1 MFSLP
6 NRHDREIFALALPA
20 LGSLAIDPLVSLVD
34 TAFVGRLGTAE
45 LGALGVNAAIFALA
59 FLVFNFLAYGTT
71 PQIGRAVGSG
81 DADAAGRIAI
91 NGLALGALIGLI
103 VTFALLL
110 FSAPILSAMGATGDL
125 GEPATTY
132 LHIRAFA
139 GPAVLVIIAAN
150 GAFRGYQDTRTPL
163 WVALIFNAIN
173 IILTPVLIFGAGW
186 GIAGAAIATVVAQW
200 TGALIFCWL
209 LLVKYRQRF
218 GIPLIA
224 PRVRAMLPL
233 IQIGGALVLRTTAL
247 VSTMSLATAVAA
259 RMGVVEVAA
268 HQVAYQLWGFLAL
281 VVDALAVAGQAL
293 LAKYIGDQ
301 SPDTARAIGNRL
313 LQWGVA
319 VGLLLALLFWLGRPY
334 LPHLFTDDSQTI
346 SMVLTIFI
354 FVAVMQ
360 PINGLVFVLD
370 GLFMGAEAF
379 RVLAITML
387 LSAAV
392 GAGLLLAALHFQW
405 GLIGVWFAI
414 TAMMLVRLLTLGLPW
429 LTSRVPGL
437 STPP

>member
-1 MFSLP
+1 MFPLQH
-6 NRHDREIFALALPA
+6 RHDREILALAVPA

-34 TAFVGRLGTAE
+34 TAFVGQLGTAP

-71 PQIGRAVGSG
+71 PQIGRAVGRR
-81 DADAAGRIAI
+81 DLDTAGRITI
-91 NGLALGALIGLI
+91 NALSLGALIGLAA
-103 VTFALLL
+103 TALLLL
-110 FSAPILSAMGATGDL
+110 FSAPILDLMGATGEL
-125 GEPATTY
+125 REPALAY

-163 WVALIFNAIN
+163 WVALIVNAIN
-173 IILTPVLIFGAGW
+173 IVLTPALIFGAGW
-186 GIAGAAIATVVAQW
+186 GIAGAAVATVVAQW
-200 TGALIFCWL
+200 TGALIFVWL

-218 GIPLIA
+218 EIPLIG
-224 PRVRAMLPL
+224 PRLKAMVPL

-293 LAKYIGDQ
+293 LAKYVGDQ
-301 SPDTARAIGNRL
+301 SPQVARAIGNRL
-313 LQWGVA
+313 LQWGLA
-319 VGLLLALLFWLGRPY
+319 IGILLGILFWLGRPY
-334 LPHLFTDDSQTI
+334 LPMVFSDDPSTI
-346 SMVLTIFI
+346 AMVLAI
-354 FVAVMQ
+354 FVFVALMQ

-379 RVLAITML
+379 RFLAITML
-387 LSAAV
+387 VSAGV
-392 GAGLLLAALHFQW
+392 GASLLLCALHFQW
-405 GLIGVWFAI
+405 GLMGVWFAI
-414 TAMMLVRLLTLGLPW
+414 TAMMFTRLLTLGIPW
-429 LTSRVPGL
+429 FFKRVPGL
-437 STPP
+437 DGL